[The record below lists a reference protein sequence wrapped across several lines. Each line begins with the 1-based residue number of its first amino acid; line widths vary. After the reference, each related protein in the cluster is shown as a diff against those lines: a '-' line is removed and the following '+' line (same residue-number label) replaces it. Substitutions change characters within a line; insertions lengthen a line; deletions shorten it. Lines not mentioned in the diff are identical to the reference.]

1 MAENAKELRR
11 RQREHEA
18 RVVVNDVQTDR
29 RRTDNRWAI
38 IALVVTALVAVGGQI
53 AFMTSGGFTPAPVAQ
68 ETLPGASNTAPAEAS
83 VPDAAIAEDREWTG
97 TMDFND
103 GAFELEFTLD
113 GAAAPQ
119 AVSNLI
125 DLTQKDFYDGNSCHR
140 LTTEGLYVLQ
150 CGDPN
155 GDGTGGPGYDFG
167 PLENIPEDGVYP
179 AGTIAMARGQ
189 AEDSM
194 GSQFFIVYEDTE
206 LPAPGYSVI
215 GQVTGGLDELKAQIV
230 DEGVDTSM
238 GATTDGPP
246 AAPAVITNIEV
257 E

>member
-18 RVVVNDVQTDR
+18 RIVVHDVQTDR
-29 RRTDNRWAI
+29 RRTDNRKGI
-38 IALVVTALVAVGGQI
+38 IALVVAALVAVGGQV
-53 AFMTSGGFTPAPVAQ
+53 AFTTTGGFAASPAAETTAPV
-68 ETLPGASNTAPAEAS
+68 ETAAPDAA
-83 VPDAAIAEDREWTG
+83 VPDASIAEDREWTG
-97 TMDFND
+97 TIDFND
-103 GAFELEFTLD
+103 GAFELGITLD
-113 GAAAPQ
+113 GVNAPQ
-119 AVSNLI
+119 ATANLI
-125 DLTQKDFYDGNSCHR
+125 DLAQKDFYDETSCHR

-150 CGDPN
+150 CGDPS
-155 GDGTGGPGYDFG
+155 GDGTGGPGYQFG

-215 GQVTGGLDELKAQIV
+215 GQVTSGLDELQAQIV
-230 DEGVDTSM
+230 DEGVDPSS
-238 GATTDGPP
+238 GPTTDGTPV
-246 AAPAVITNIEV
+246 APAVITDITV